1 MVEYVRSAQLFTPD
15 SNRRHFL
22 VKRRIDRHG
31 PPYLIGN
38 EVKAKSLVGGD

>member
-1 MVEYVRSAQLFTPD
+1 MYFVRHSCLPQTPVVVT
-15 SNRRHFL
+15 SF

-31 PPYLIGN
+31 PPYLIGR